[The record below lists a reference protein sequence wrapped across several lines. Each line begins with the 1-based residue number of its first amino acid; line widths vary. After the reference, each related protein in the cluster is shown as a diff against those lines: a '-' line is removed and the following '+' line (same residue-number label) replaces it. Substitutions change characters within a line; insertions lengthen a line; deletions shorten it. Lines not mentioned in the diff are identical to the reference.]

1 MVPFLDLNSQYRA
14 IKREIDAA
22 VIDVLESGQFVLGRA
37 VEDFERTFA
46 TYCGVEHA
54 IACSSGTAA
63 LHLALAAAEIGRG
76 DDVVTV
82 SMTFVATVS
91 AIDYTGA
98 RPVLVDIEASSA
110 TMDPALLEAAIT
122 PATKAII
129 PVHLYGQCADMDP
142 IVDVAQRRGLLLI
155 EDAAQAHGAKYN
167 GRRAGCLGHMGCFS
181 FYPGKNLGACGEG
194 GAVVTDDKAYAMR
207 LRMLRDWGQDKKYN
221 HLYKG
226 FNYRMDSIQAA
237 ILGVKLRYI
246 ENWTKARREVAQWYA
261 EALAGFPDLELPRE
275 TPGRRHVWHVYAT
288 RVPAERRAGI
298 IDTLRQYGIG
308 AGLHYP
314 TPVHLQPCFAELG
327 YGQGDF
333 PLTEQHANSELSLP
347 LYPEMTRSMVD
358 EVRGAL
364 AIGLGFN
371 NARNRAV
378 LPKVGR

>member
-14 IKREIDAA
+14 IKREVDAA

-63 LHLALAAAEIGRG
+63 LHLALAAAGIGRG

-110 TMDPALLEAAIT
+110 TIDPTLLEAAIT

-142 IVDVAQRRGLLLI
+142 IVEIAQRRGLVLI

-167 GRRAGCLGHMGCFS
+167 GRRAGSLGHMGCFQLLS
-181 FYPGKNLGACGEG
+181 
-194 GAVVTDDKAYAMR
+194 
-207 LRMLRDWGQDKKYN
+207 
-221 HLYKG
+221 
-226 FNYRMDSIQAA
+226 
-237 ILGVKLRYI
+237 
-246 ENWTKARREVAQWYA
+246 
-261 EALAGFPDLELPRE
+261 
-275 TPGRRHVWHVYAT
+275 
-288 RVPAERRAGI
+288 
-298 IDTLRQYGIG
+298 RQKSWC
-308 AGLHYP
+308 LW
-314 TPVHLQPCFAELG
+314 
-327 YGQGDF
+327 
-333 PLTEQHANSELSLP
+333 
-347 LYPEMTRSMVD
+347 
-358 EVRGAL
+358 
-364 AIGLGFN
+364 
-371 NARNRAV
+371 
-378 LPKVGR
+378 

>member
-1 MVPFLDLNSQYRA
+1 
-14 IKREIDAA
+14 
-22 VIDVLESGQFVLGRA
+22 
-37 VEDFERTFA
+37 
-46 TYCGVEHA
+46 
-54 IACSSGTAA
+54 
-63 LHLALAAAEIGRG
+63 
-76 DDVVTV
+76 
-82 SMTFVATVS
+82 MTFVATVS

-364 AIGLGFN
+364 AIGLGLN
-371 NARNRAV
+371 NARNRAI